1 VTVMTKT
8 TAILTMASLFLV
20 TTPTTFANPAAA
32 QGHDRRPTN
41 SSRVSEQLVELRL
54 RQGETQKL
62 LLVAP
67 PDARAAIVMLPGGA
81 GDVGLT
87 GSADIRYSDNFVV
100 RTRTM
105 WARRGFTVLIPDTIG
120 HANLR
125 GIRSSPGYA
134 SVVNDLVKLAHR
146 QVNGPVFLLGTSQGS
161 IAAVNAAAHA
171 TAGTIAGV
179 VLTESVSV
187 MGGSGETVFSASP
200 ELVRAPALIVANRDD
215 QCNVAPPEAASQI
228 ARAMTMSRDVQ
239 VLMVTGGS
247 NRSAKNCGSLT
258 PHGYYGIEDQVIA
271 KISRWMDAHG
281 G

>member
-1 VTVMTKT
+1 VTVLSKT
-8 TAILTMASLFLV
+8 TATLTMASLLMMV
-20 TTPTTFANPAAA
+20 TPMTFATAAAA
-32 QGHDRRPTN
+32 QGHDRRPAKP
-41 SSRVSEQLVELRL
+41 SRLSEQLIELRL
-54 RQGETQKL
+54 RQGETQKV
-62 LLVAP
+62 LLVTP
-67 PDARAAIVMLPGGA
+67 PHARAAIVMLPGGA
-81 GDVGLT
+81 GDVGLS
-87 GSADIRYSDNFVV
+87 GSADIRHSDNFVV
-100 RTRTM
+100 RTRAL
-105 WARRGFTVLIPDTIG
+105 WARRGFTDLIPDTIG

-134 SVVNDLVKLAHR
+134 SVVNDLVELAHR
-146 QVNGPVFLLGTSQGS
+146 QVTGPVFLLGTSQGS

-171 TAGTIAGV
+171 TAGSIAGV

-200 ELVRAPALIVANRDD
+200 KLVRAPALIVANRDD
-215 QCNVAPPEAASQI
+215 RCNVAPPEAASKI
-228 ARAMTMSRDVQ
+228 ARTMTMSRDVQ
-239 VLMVTGGS
+239 VLMVAGGS

>member
-1 VTVMTKT
+1 MTKT
-8 TAILTMASLFLV
+8 TAILTMASLFMV
-20 TTPTTFANPAAA
+20 ATPTSFANPAAA
-32 QGHDRRPTN
+32 QGHDRHPAN
-41 SSRVSEQLVELRL
+41 PFRVSEQLVELRL
-54 RQGETQKL
+54 RQGETQKV
-62 LLVAP
+62 LLVTP
-67 PDARAAIVMLPGGA
+67 PHARAAIVMLPGGA

-87 GSADIRYSDNFVV
+87 GSADIRHSDNFVV
-100 RTRTM
+100 RTRAM

-146 QVNGPVFLLGTSQGS
+146 QVTGPVFLLGTSQGS

-171 TAGTIAGV
+171 TAGSIGGV
-179 VLTESVSV
+179 VLTESVS
-187 MGGSGETVFSASP
+187 GGSGETVFSASP
-200 ELVRAPALIVANRDD
+200 ELVGAPALIVANRDD
-215 QCNVAPPEAASQI
+215 RCNVAPPEAASQI

-239 VLMVTGGS
+239 VLMVAGGF

>member
-1 VTVMTKT
+1 
-8 TAILTMASLFLV
+8 MASLLMMV
-20 TTPTTFANPAAA
+20 TPMTFATAAAA
-32 QGHDRRPTN
+32 QGHDRRPAKP
-41 SSRVSEQLVELRL
+41 SRLSEQLIELRL
-54 RQGETQKL
+54 RQGETQKV
-62 LLVAP
+62 LLVTP
-67 PDARAAIVMLPGGA
+67 PHARAAIVMLPGGA
-81 GDVGLT
+81 GDVGLS
-87 GSADIRYSDNFVV
+87 GSADIRHSDNFVV
-100 RTRTM
+100 RTRAL
-105 WARRGFTVLIPDTIG
+105 WAQRGFTVLIPDTIG

-134 SVVNDLVKLAHR
+134 SVVNDVVKLAHR
-146 QVNGPVFLLGTSQGS
+146 QVTGPVFLLGTSQGS

-171 TAGTIAGV
+171 NAGSIAGV

-215 QCNVAPPEAASQI
+215 HCNVAPPEAASQI

-239 VLMVTGGS
+239 VLIVTGGS

>member
-1 VTVMTKT
+1 MTKT
-8 TAILTMASLFLV
+8 TAILTMSSLFMV
-20 TTPTTFANPAAA
+20 TTSTTFANPAAA
-32 QGHDRRPTN
+32 HGHDRRPAN
-41 SSRVSEQLVELRL
+41 PLRVSEQLVELRL
-54 RQGETQKL
+54 RQGETQKV
-62 LLVAP
+62 LLVTP

-87 GSADIRYSDNFVV
+87 GSADIRHSDNFVV
-100 RTRTM
+100 RTRAM

-146 QVNGPVFLLGTSQGS
+146 QVTGPVFLLGTSQGS

-171 TAGTIAGV
+171 TAGSIAGV

-187 MGGSGETVFSASP
+187 MGGSGETVFSASL

-239 VLMVTGGS
+239 VLIVTGGS